1 MDYGRVG
8 DMTREWRLEEHEGVY
23 CEKIQREREGSL
35 MDYYR
40 KTLCAAFVKLLV
52 SGDPSRIKVVL
63 TDKEQAA
70 EGWHRVFVLRVGH
83 YRWWFS
89 MADEKVGYFNTTY
102 GMYRAVE
109 DILMSIFPLDF
120 DEKDKDG
127 KWKAVV
133 FLNGEGNG
141 GVDEH
146 SLWIRITSYEE
157 VRD

>member
-1 MDYGRVG
+1 
-8 DMTREWRLEEHEGVY
+8 MTRELVLEEHEGVY

-52 SGDPSRIKVVL
+52 SGDPERVKVVL
-63 TDKEQAA
+63 SDREQVG
-70 EGWHRVFVLRVGH
+70 EGWHKVFVMRVGH
-83 YRWWFS
+83 YRWWYCLEGTF
-89 MADEKVGYFNTTY
+89 FNNTY

-109 DILMSIFPLDF
+109 DILMSIYPLDF

-133 FLNGEGNG
+133 FISGEAAPAE
-141 GVDEH
+141 EH
-146 SLWIRITSYEE
+146 SLWIRIISYEE

>member
-1 MDYGRVG
+1 
-8 DMTREWRLEEHEGVY
+8 MTRELLLEEHNGVY

-35 MDYYR
+35 VDYYR
-40 KTLCAAFVKLLV
+40 KTLCADFVKLLV

-63 TDKEQAA
+63 SDKEQAT
-70 EGWHRVFVLRVGH
+70 EGWHEVNVMRVGH

-89 MADEKVGYFNTTY
+89 MGAGYNNSTF
-102 GMYRAVE
+102 GLYRACE
-109 DILMSIFPLDF
+109 DILMSIYPLDF

-133 FLNGEGNG
+133 FLSGEGSG
-141 GVDEH
+141 QEEH
-146 SLWIRITSYEE
+146 SLWIRIISYEE

>member
-1 MDYGRVG
+1 
-8 DMTREWRLEEHEGVY
+8 
-23 CEKIQREREGSL
+23 
-35 MDYYR
+35 
-40 KTLCAAFVKLLV
+40 
-52 SGDPSRIKVVL
+52 
-63 TDKEQAA
+63 
-70 EGWHRVFVLRVGH
+70 
-83 YRWWFS
+83 

-133 FLNGEGNG
+133 FLNGEAG
-141 GVDEH
+141 GQKEH

>member
-1 MDYGRVG
+1 
-8 DMTREWRLEEHEGVY
+8 MTRELVLELHDGVY

-35 MDYYR
+35 VDYYR
-40 KTLCAAFVKLLV
+40 KTLCAAFVDLLV

-63 TDKEQAA
+63 NDKGGGQA
-70 EGWHRVFVLRVGH
+70 GFVEVKVTRVGH

-89 MADEKVGYFNTTY
+89 IAGYNNSTF
-102 GMYRAVE
+102 GLYRAGE
-109 DILMSIFPLDF
+109 DILMSIYPLDF

-133 FLNGEGNG
+133 FLSGEGSG
-141 GVDEH
+141 QEEH